1 MKNQINQS
9 ACLAIMDVDNTTTKC
24 QNRLLDLLDEEL
36 TMTCSICSVVIDDQV
51 YRCSQC
57 SQPCHSHCSTS
68 DEYETTCKHCVSI
81 DEMDS
86 LVHNNAPVNRREN
99 TDGTIFKDTQR
110 INQYESNA
118 CQYRTTCTNKISNED
133 TTENSVNH
141 SVNLEQ
147 TSLKTVQIDTND
159 ENVPNNSVKHKPDM
173 KVKQSKLRQKEQKL
187 GKS

>member
-1 MKNQINQS
+1 MS
-9 ACLAIMDVDNTTTKC
+9 F
-24 QNRLLDLLDEEL
+24 
-36 TMTCSICSVVIDDQV
+36 
-51 YRCSQC
+51 
-57 SQPCHSHCSTS
+57 TS

-141 SVNLEQ
+141 SVDLEQ
-147 TSLKTVQIDTND
+147 TSLKTVQKDTND